1 MGFGIGG
8 YYLIGIVTFFVSLAV
23 SGWLRATYGRWAKV
37 ANASGLTGREVAEAI
52 LRANNVTNVRVEATR
67 GQLTDH
73 YDPRSRVVRLSEG
86 IYGRASVAGMAVAAH
101 EVGHALQHARA
112 YAPLQWRS
120 AIAPVAGIGSQLG
133 MMLAVFGLFIGVGSQ
148 GGTPGGGNFL
158 LEIGIVLFSAAVLFQ
173 IVTLP
178 VEFDA
183 SRRALVQLKQL
194 GLVTDRDRAGARSVL
209 SAAALTYVAAAA
221 TAIAYLLYFIA
232 ASRR

>member
-1 MGFGIGG
+1 MGSGIGG
-8 YYLIGIVTFFVSLAV
+8 YYLIGIVTFVVSLAV
-23 SGWLRATYGRWAKV
+23 SGWLRATYGRWSKV

-52 LRANNVTNVRVEATR
+52 LRANGISNVRVEATR

-86 IYGRASVAGMAVAAH
+86 IYGRASVAGTAVAAH
-101 EVGHALQHARA
+101 EVGHAIQHARA
-112 YAPLQWRS
+112 YAPLTWRS
-120 AIAPVAGIGSQLG
+120 AVAPVAGIGSQLG
-133 MMLAVFGLFIGVGSQ
+133 MMLAFLGIILGVGAQ
-148 GGTPGGGNFL
+148 GGGNFL
-158 LEIGIVLFSAAVLFQ
+158 LEIGIILFSAAVLFQ
-173 IVTLP
+173 VITLP

-194 GLVTDRDRAGARSVL
+194 GLVTNRDSAGVRSVL

-232 ASRR
+232 ASRD